1 MFTFRIWATRRVI
14 EWDLVS
20 VLMFKASIR
29 FVGRL
34 FIF

>member
-14 EWDLVS
+14 EWDLVD
-20 VLMFKASIR
+20 VLMFIASIR
-29 FVGRL
+29 FGGRL